1 MAVAMEQEKEASI
14 QESQAQLIAAKAEV
28 PQAISDAFNSG
39 KLGIMDYYR
48 ITNIQADTEM
58 RHSFA
63 KEKNPE
69 EISVES

>member
-28 PQAISDAFNSG
+28 PQAISDAFNNG
-39 KLGIMDYYR
+39 NLGIMDYYR

-58 RHSFA
+58 RNSFA
-63 KEKNPE
+63 KEPTPE
-69 EISVES
+69 GAMVDA

>member
-14 QESQAQLIAAKAEV
+14 QESKALLISAKAEV
-28 PQAISDAFNSG
+28 PMAISDAFNSG

-58 RHSFA
+58 RTSFA
-63 KEKNPE
+63 SSSAQE
-69 EISVES
+69 ELSVEA

>member
-1 MAVAMEQEKEASI
+1 
-14 QESQAQLIAAKAEV
+14 
-28 PQAISDAFNSG
+28 
-39 KLGIMDYYR
+39 MDYYR